1 MCRACRYDDFYFL
14 TEPGMLIYSHCPEET
29 GWQLL
34 HPARS
39 RTEYEEYPLVKSF
52 FFSIG
57 MQFLQQNRGIVF
69 TKRGIVTI
77 TLGFTQP
84 TAFTFKLTYGETGS
98 DHLQVADCCII
109 FLRTTAATAV
119 AHLSHC
125 NSVHPSV
132 CLSICLFVCLSHGW
146 ISPKQ
151 CKIRSPIFYRRL
163 PGRF

>member
-1 MCRACRYDDFYFL
+1 MCYWTVWYRYDDFYFL

-29 GWQLL
+29 SWQLL

-84 TAFTFKLTYGETGS
+84 TAFTFKLTFGETGS
-98 DHLQVADCCII
+98 DFLQVILLCLLFSVALLLTAWD
-109 FLRTTAATAV
+109 FL
-119 AHLSHC
+119 LMSL
-125 NSVHPSV
+125 
-132 CLSICLFVCLSHGW
+132 CLISWMWWRSSQLVLCTNRKLFVKLYMFNNKWSLLM
-146 ISPKQ
+146 I
-151 CKIRSPIFYRRL
+151 
-163 PGRF
+163 

>member
-1 MCRACRYDDFYFL
+1 
-14 TEPGMLIYSHCPEET
+14 MLIYSHCPEET
-29 GWQLL
+29 SWQLL

-84 TAFTFKLTYGETGS
+84 TAFTFKLTFGETGS
-98 DHLQVADCCII
+98 DHLQVSDASYS
-109 FLRTTAATAV
+109 TAKTLTDHFSGPVRAIGLV
-119 AHLSHC
+119 F
-125 NSVHPSV
+125 VSV
-132 CLSICLFVCLSHGW
+132 CQSKRLVAYLVYWLTLTLMCH
-146 ISPKQ
+146 
-151 CKIRSPIFYRRL
+151 IFEGQGYSSQS
-163 PGRF
+163 

>member
-1 MCRACRYDDFYFL
+1 
-14 TEPGMLIYSHCPEET
+14 MLIYSHCPEET
-29 GWQLL
+29 SWQLL

-98 DHLQVADCCII
+98 DYLQVADCSVII
-109 FLRTTAATAV
+109 F
-119 AHLSHC
+119 
-125 NSVHPSV
+125 
-132 CLSICLFVCLSHGW
+132 SIVI
-146 ISPKQ
+146 ISSTIIITQ
-151 CKIRSPIFYRRL
+151 LVRQH
-163 PGRF
+163 

>member
-1 MCRACRYDDFYFL
+1 
-14 TEPGMLIYSHCPEET
+14 MLIYSHCPEET
-29 GWQLL
+29 SWQLL

-84 TAFTFKLTYGETGS
+84 TAFTFKLTFGETGS
-98 DHLQVADCCII
+98 DHLQVN
-109 FLRTTAATAV
+109 V
-119 AHLSHC
+119 ASWYYVPHSL
-125 NSVHPSV
+125 
-132 CLSICLFVCLSHGW
+132 IT
-146 ISPKQ
+146 
-151 CKIRSPIFYRRL
+151 
-163 PGRF
+163 

>member
-1 MCRACRYDDFYFL
+1 VRYSCSCMSCECRYDDFYFL

-29 GWQLL
+29 SWQLL

-84 TAFTFKLTYGETGS
+84 TAFTFKLTFGETGS
-98 DHLQVADCCII
+98 DHLQVSVASWYCIP
-109 FLRTTAATAV
+109 
-119 AHLSHC
+119 HLMYIYVLNAKIIC
-125 NSVHPSV
+125 VV
-132 CLSICLFVCLSHGW
+132 IYCLNN
-146 ISPKQ
+146 
-151 CKIRSPIFYRRL
+151 
-163 PGRF
+163 